1 MRAFTNHLQPYYFP
15 SHSRNWRRSITGH
28 FGSLVTT
35 LIDQRNVSRALGI
48 LGIMIGAGPILGPS
62 VGGLFLAINAW
73 RFIFLVERSLCDI
86 GNCLQSITHQPHS

>member
-1 MRAFTNHLQPYYFP
+1 MASLRYPSTWTDDLRYRILSMRAFTNHLQPYYFP

-73 RFIFLVERSLCDI
+73 RFIFF
-86 GNCLQSITHQPHS
+86 G